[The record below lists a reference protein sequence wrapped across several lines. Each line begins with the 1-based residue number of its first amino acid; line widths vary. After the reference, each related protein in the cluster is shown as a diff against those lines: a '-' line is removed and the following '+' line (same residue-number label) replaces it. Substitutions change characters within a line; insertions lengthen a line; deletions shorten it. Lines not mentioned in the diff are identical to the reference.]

1 MDLIQYMSTYK
12 FGTYSSNYD
21 NLTNFYVQR
30 TYAPNAPE
38 VEANLATVDG
48 LGQSANYATISKDSE
63 YELKKGEY
71 LLINYT
77 DSKTD
82 ESTGTET
89 KSIINEYY
97 GKGKIIRPNFGIVDS
112 ALYHNNHSYSKTD
125 QFSFTKYGVSNPE
138 GMFTLGANEQ
148 IELREI
154 VNVHLDSANSCLY

>member
-21 NLTNFYVQR
+21 NLTKFYVQR

-63 YELKKGEY
+63 YQLKDGEY

-82 ESTGTET
+82 ESGTER
-89 KSIINEYY
+89 KSVINKYY
-97 GKGKIIRPNFGIVDS
+97 GKGEIIRPNFGIVDS
-112 ALYHNNHSYSKTD
+112 LLYHNNHSYSKKD
-125 QFSFTKYGVSNPE
+125 SFNFNEYVSNPD

-148 IELREI
+148 IEIREV
-154 VNVHLDSANSCLY
+154 VNVELDTSGSYLY